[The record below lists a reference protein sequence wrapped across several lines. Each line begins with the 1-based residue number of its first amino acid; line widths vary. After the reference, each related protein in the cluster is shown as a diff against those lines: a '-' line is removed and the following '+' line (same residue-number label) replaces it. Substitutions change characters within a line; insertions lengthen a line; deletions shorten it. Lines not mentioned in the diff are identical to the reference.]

1 MHCFR
6 RSAKTVSIF
15 LTLFLSL
22 IHMPVHTV
30 FAAMIE
36 TEALLGS
43 QETQI
48 AREKVRAFLV
58 RRDVQA
64 VITAQG
70 IDPLEAQARV
80 ESLSDAEVK
89 EIAGKID
96 RLPVGGSFLGTLA
109 VIGIIFFLV
118 LLILDLLGL
127 VDVFTFIHPPKK

>member
-22 IHMPVHTV
+22 IHMPVHSV

-43 QETQI
+43 HEAQI
-48 AREKVRAFLV
+48 AREKVRSFLE
-58 RRDVQA
+58 RRDVRA

-89 EIAGKID
+89 EIVAKID
-96 RLPVGGSFLGTLA
+96 RLPVGGSFLGTMA
-109 VIGIIFFLV
+109 VIGVIFFLV
-118 LLILDLLGL
+118 LLILDLLGV
-127 VDVFTFIHPPKK
+127 VDVFTFIHPSRK